1 MQKLND
7 KWMRLVGVP
16 LLALSGQWMMY
27 GYTNLP
33 IPDDWRIPFFFIL
46 GTVIVWETNRLGIIF
61 SRRKFPELTQTRQR
75 VLYQLTWFILFS
87 SAIRFLQTFIYQLT
101 GLWHSEETL
110 QLRPY
115 FFNALVS
122 IVG

>member
-16 LLALSGQWMMY
+16 LLAFMGQWMMY

-33 IPDDWRIPFFFIL
+33 YPDDWRIPFFFML
-46 GTVIVWETNRLGIIF
+46 GTMVVWEANRWGIIF
-61 SRRKFPELTQTRQR
+61 SRRRFPELTQTRQR
-75 VLYQLTWFILFS
+75 VVYQLIWFIIFS
-87 SAIRFLQTFIYQLT
+87 CLIRFLQTFIYQLA
-101 GLWHSEETL
+101 GIWHVDETL

-115 FFNALVS
+115 LFN
-122 IVG
+122 